1 VTHPSKHILVVGS
14 GGQLGHALKLSAATF
29 SDFRFTFWERADL
42 DITVESW
49 VQQRIQELQPD
60 IVINA
65 GAYTN
70 VERAEDDNEGALAGN
85 AHAPGYLARA
95 CKTTE
100 ALLVHI
106 STDYV
111 FDGELKRPYTEEDL
125 PSPLN
130 QYGYTKLEG
139 ERAIDAVFD
148 HYFIL
153 RTSWLYGS
161 YGHNFYNT
169 MLRLAKER
177 GELFVVNDQFATP
190 TWVGLLAHDILSMLK
205 KRYVEGISIPCGL
218 YHYTHD
224 GTASWWDFARAIMQ
238 MHGLPAPVNAVD
250 SNHFPTKAKRPAY
263 SKLDNTKWKKA
274 TGLTTF
280 TWQEALRQ
288 CCSVVEN
295 R

>member
-1 VTHPSKHILVVGS
+1 MGS
-14 GGQLGHALKLSAATF
+14 GGQLGHALRLSAAAF

-49 VQQRIQELQPD
+49 VQKRIEELQPD

-70 VERAEDDNEGALAGN
+70 VERAEDDREGAFAGN
-85 AHAPGYLARA
+85 ALAPGYLAQA
-95 CKTTE
+95 CKTTK

-125 PSPLN
+125 PRPLN
-130 QYGYTKLEG
+130 QYGYSKLEG

-148 HYFIL
+148 HYYIL

-169 MLRLAKER
+169 MLRLGKER
-177 GELFVVNDQFATP
+177 GALHVVNDQFASP
-190 TWVGLLAHDILSMLK
+190 TWVGLLAQDMLSMLK
-205 KRYVEGISIPCGL
+205 KKYIDGIVIPCGL
-218 YHYTHD
+218 YHYTHE
-224 GTASWWDFARAIMQ
+224 GTASWCDFARAIMDV
-238 MHGLPAPVNAVD
+238 HNLDVPVHAVD
-250 SNHFPTKAKRPAY
+250 SGHFPTKAKRPAY
-263 SKLDNTKWKKA
+263 SKLDIAKWKRA
-274 TGLTTF
+274 TGLTAF
-280 TWQEALRQ
+280 TWQEALHH
-288 CCSVVEN
+288 CYSVVEN